1 MTIEAIF
8 QQAIEDSF
16 NVLGADGVFSPLS
29 GDDVPCRIIVERG
42 SFMAPGGTVQVA
54 DPRITISYKRS
65 DIDRKVLRGET
76 FTVGATAYTVL
87 AMSDY
92 PNSWTD
98 FEGRADVEE
107 A

>member
-1 MTIEAIF
+1 MSFAAAANIALDRIYLRMGAEA
-8 QQAIEDSF
+8 
-16 NVLGADGVFSPLS
+16 VFSPLA
-29 GDDVPCRIIVERG
+29 GVDVDCQIIVERG
-42 SFMAPGGTVQVA
+42 SFMAPGGAVQVA
-54 DPRITISYKRS
+54 DHRISISYKRS

-76 FTVGATAYTVL
+76 FTIGATVYSVL

-92 PNSWTD
+92 PNSWTE